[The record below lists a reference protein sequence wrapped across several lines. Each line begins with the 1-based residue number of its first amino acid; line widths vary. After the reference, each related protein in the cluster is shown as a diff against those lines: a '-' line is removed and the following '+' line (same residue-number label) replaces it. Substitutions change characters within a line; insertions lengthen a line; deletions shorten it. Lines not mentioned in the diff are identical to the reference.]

1 MQVAEQFRDEPGMWF
16 PHNMDFRGRAYPMPP
31 HLNHLGS
38 DTSRGILQFAEGR
51 ALGEHG
57 LEWLYI
63 QVAQLSLP
71 TLAFHLYP
79 EPGVAWSEPLFC
91 KPPAASCKVQRA
103 GPWGLTCTLH
113 LASGVQAISAR
124 IFVWHCVTLGAELHC
139 KKPSPL
145 RGLTAWRAL
154 AQVANSWGQSVDK
167 GSYAERT
174 AFVRDHLDLVLDSAE
189 RPFDGHK

>member
-71 TLAFHLYP
+71 
-79 EPGVAWSEPLFC
+79 PLL
-91 KPPAASCKVQRA
+91 S
-103 GPWGLTCTLH
+103 TCTLSPASH
-113 LASGVQAISAR
+113 GLNPFSANLLQHRAKCRGQGPGASLAPCTLPQVCRPSQPVSLSGTASHSALS
-124 IFVWHCVTLGAELHC
+124 FTAKSHHHCA
-139 KKPSPL
+139 
-145 RGLTAWRAL
+145 A
-154 AQVANSWGQSVDK
+154 
-167 GSYAERT
+167 
-174 AFVRDHLDLVLDSAE
+174 
-189 RPFDGHK
+189 